1 MDQKRRL
8 SALERML
15 ARLTGTETQPLEV
28 PATPAVSQ
36 VIEQPQVAQ
45 LPDPGQRK
53 LQLLQSMLSKLQG
66 S

>member
-1 MDQKRRL
+1 MDQQRRL
-8 SALERML
+8 SVLEHML
-15 ARLTGTETQPLEV
+15 TQLTGTETEPPEV
-28 PATPAVSQ
+28 PQAPQ

-45 LPDPGQRK
+45 LADPGQRK

>member
-1 MDQKRRL
+1 MDSQKRL
-8 SALERML
+8 SLLKNML
-15 ARLTGTETQPLEV
+15 SRLTGTEPEV
-28 PATPAVSQ
+28 PQAPQ

-45 LPDPGQRK
+45 LPNPRERK

>member
-1 MDQKRRL
+1 MDHQRRL
-8 SALERML
+8 SVLERLL
-15 ARLTGTETQPLEV
+15 AQLTGTQLEV
-28 PATPAVSQ
+28 PATPQ

>member
-15 ARLTGTETQPLEV
+15 ARLTGTETEPPEV
-28 PATPAVSQ
+28 PAAPQ

-45 LPDPGQRK
+45 LPDPGKRK